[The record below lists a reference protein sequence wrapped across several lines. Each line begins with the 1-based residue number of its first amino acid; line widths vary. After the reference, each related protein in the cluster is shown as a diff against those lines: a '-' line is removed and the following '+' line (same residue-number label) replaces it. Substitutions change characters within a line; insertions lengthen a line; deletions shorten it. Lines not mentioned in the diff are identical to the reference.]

1 LGAPG
6 AEWLTLFIANF
17 GIIVSEFIGI
27 AAAAEL
33 VKGKS
38 DQVPVAI
45 VRGAKPLLGEG
56 SIADSIMPREYDLF
70 G

>member
-1 LGAPG
+1 MASGR
-6 AEWLTLFIANF
+6 T
-17 GIIVSEFIGI
+17 
-27 AAAAEL
+27 
-33 VKGKS
+33 VKQAQNLS
-38 DQVPVAI
+38 AI